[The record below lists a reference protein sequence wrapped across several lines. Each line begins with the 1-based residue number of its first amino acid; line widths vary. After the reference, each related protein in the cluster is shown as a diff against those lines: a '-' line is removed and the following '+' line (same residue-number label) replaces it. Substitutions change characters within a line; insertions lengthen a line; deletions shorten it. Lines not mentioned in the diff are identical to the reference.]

1 MANRI
6 KVRLPWQ
13 FLAEIE
19 ASTEDHYD
27 ITDADDATIE
37 WADLCRLI
45 VDDGI
50 RATKRGDVD
59 VMVTIEQVHLFIWK
73 AEQQMTLCDP
83 ECGFDAPRGR
93 ARLLARFAERL
104 AEEVAACAV
113 DLEEIIG
120 ALSEEDDNV

>member
-1 MANRI
+1 MATKTDQV

-19 ASTEDHYD
+19 ASIEDHYD
-27 ITDADDATIE
+27 IIDADDATIE

-59 VMVTIEQVHLFIWK
+59 VMVTIEQVHLLIWK
-73 AEQQMTLCDP
+73 AGQQLTLCDP

-104 AEEVAACAV
+104 AEMT
-113 DLEEIIG
+113 
-120 ALSEEDDNV
+120 S